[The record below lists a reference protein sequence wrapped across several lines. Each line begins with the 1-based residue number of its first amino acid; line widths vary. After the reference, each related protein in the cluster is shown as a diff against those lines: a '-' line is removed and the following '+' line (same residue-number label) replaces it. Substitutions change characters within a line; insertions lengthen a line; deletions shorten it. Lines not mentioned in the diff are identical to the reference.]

1 MARYRI
7 PPGLEGQRSIK
18 IKTHMTKFMFFDS
31 EDMDNG
37 ILDEWVT
44 SNIAAEDGWVRHT
57 YDDGVIFAHY
67 GQGYSMTEKCVEN
80 IVVQRRMVELVR
92 SGLPSSNNSDTT
104 MEFEEECLA
113 EENLHLSALSKATQS
128 LASTCLVAS
137 FRHEISSDLVN
148 EEELNVN
155 ITDDDIVQASYF
167 PTQRESNRSSR
178 YTVCTNVERSIH
190 QPTSSSP
197 SYTTVEPYSVPSR
210 HILLHEQFQLEEN
223 NLAIVKNPP
232 VAVNQDLT
240 GRWISVSFERKGEVG
255 SFYAFD
261 IGRIQSVRRN
271 EVSVSFGADGVSNV
285 TLRLSDYMKGEDTRP
300 SKGEKWRLLR
310 DKK

>member
-167 PTQRESNRSSR
+167 PTQREKVIDHRAILFVQTWNDLFINR
-178 YTVCTNVERSIH
+178 H
-190 QPTSSSP
+190 P
-197 SYTTVEPYSVPSR
+197 
-210 HILLHEQFQLEEN
+210 L
-223 NLAIVKNPP
+223 
-232 VAVNQDLT
+232 
-240 GRWISVSFERKGEVG
+240 
-255 SFYAFD
+255 
-261 IGRIQSVRRN
+261 
-271 EVSVSFGADGVSNV
+271 
-285 TLRLSDYMKGEDTRP
+285 
-300 SKGEKWRLLR
+300 LLR
-310 DKK
+310 TLLWSLIPFLLGTFFCTSNFSSKRIIWPL